1 MTLNLALNAAISGLL
16 TSQRGLDSVS
26 HNIANVNTAG
36 YSRKIFTPESV
47 TLGGFG
53 VGVQTS
59 ETQRRVD
66 ETLRKSLW
74 ASSGQASQ
82 LSTGNTY
89 YKQMQQLFGA
99 PGDATSIAHRITDL
113 GTQLEQLA
121 LNSQQSSMADQ
132 TVRKASEIQS
142 AFADLSKQL
151 QGMRTNADQEI
162 ATAVTQVNSY
172 LSSISDLNQKISL
185 AKATGQGAADLQ
197 DKRDTLMKS
206 LSDLMDVSYYTQESG
221 AITIFTASGTTL
233 LDNNYRK
240 IDYAATANVSP
251 WDSFS
256 AGQFSKMTIGAAD
269 ITGDI
274 RSGKLRALI
283 DMRDNEVPALQSQ
296 IDQLADTMKTAL
308 NAAHNRGTSY
318 PTLNTSM
325 IGTKTFIK
333 TAGAANQ
340 TMKLTSGDVNMTIFN
355 ADGSQAATTTLNTIM
370 QDTSLAPVA
379 PALPSNGP
387 WTMDQVAGKMQSWLQ
402 GQGLTTSTV
411 AVDSDGKFN
420 IQINSSGKGL
430 AFRDQKST
438 NIGSDA
444 EDVGISFDANADGT
458 GDQTVKGFSNFL
470 GLNDFYTSGGKN
482 WQWESNVLDAT
493 YTAPQATTLSFS
505 SETDGMNFGNVLI
518 MAGDTPTQIAARI
531 NNTASLAGKVKAS
544 VVPDGSGSRVRITN
558 LDGSELQVTRTG
570 PTSAG
575 WDTLGFDPS
584 KSGMAQTMQVSNK
597 LTVNSNLLQRGA
609 LQFNSNT
616 GAYYVSNGDN
626 AIANQMAA
634 VFTTLQT
641 YEGAGGLSTGKLRL
655 ADYGAAIISNASSRA
670 AASKTATDYQNS
682 LTQSLSTKDA
692 EISAVNLDE
701 ELSQL
706 MVFQQSYA
714 AAAKVISTTKQ
725 MFDVLNDIIR

>member
-74 ASSGQASQ
+74 ASGGLASQ
-82 LSTGNTY
+82 LSSANTY
-89 YKQMQQLFGA
+89 FKQVQQLFGA
-99 PGDATSIAHRITDL
+99 PGDSTSIAHRISTL
-113 GTQLEQLA
+113 ATQFEQLA
-121 LNSQQSSMADQ
+121 LNSQQSSLADQ

-162 ATAVTQVNSY
+162 ATTVTQVNSY

-197 DKRDTLMKS
+197 DKRDTLMQS
-206 LSDLMDVSYYTQESG
+206 LSQLMDVSYYTQESG

-233 LDNNYRK
+233 LDNNFRQ
-240 IDYAATANVSP
+240 IDYSATANVAP
-251 WDSFS
+251 WDSFA

-283 DMRDNEVPALQSQ
+283 DMRDNELPALQSQ
-296 IDQLADTMKTAL
+296 IDQMADTMRTAL
-308 NAAHNRGTSY
+308 NAAHNRGVSY

-333 TAGAANQ
+333 TAGAATQ
-340 TMKLTSGDVNMTIFN
+340 TMSLTSGDVNMTIFN
-355 ADGSQAATTTLNTIM
+355 ADGSQFASTTLNTIM
-370 QDTSLAPVA
+370 QNAALAPA
-379 PALPSNGP
+379 GALPSNGP

-411 AVDSDGKFN
+411 AIDSDGKFN
-420 IQINSSGKGL
+420 VQINSSGKGL
-430 AFRDQKST
+430 AFRDQKSSS
-438 NIGSDA
+438 IGSDA
-444 EDVGISFDANADGT
+444 EDVSISFDANADGT

-493 YTAPQATTLSFS
+493 YTVPQSTNLSFS
-505 SETDGMNFGNVLI
+505 SATNGMDFGSVLV
-518 MAGDTPTQIAARI
+518 MAGDTPAQIAARI
-531 NNTASLAGKVKAS
+531 NNTATLAGKVKAS
-544 VVPDGSGSRVRITN
+544 VVPDGSGYRIRVTN
-558 LDGSELQVTRTG
+558 LDGSEMQMTRSG
-570 PTSAG
+570 ATSAG

-584 KSGMAQTMQVSNK
+584 KAGMAQTMEVSNK
-597 LTVNSNLLQRGA
+597 LVVNSNLLQRGA
-609 LQFNSNT
+609 LQFNKNT
-616 GAYYVSNGDN
+616 GAYYVSAGDN
-626 AIANQMAA
+626 AVANQMAA
-634 VFTTLQT
+634 VFTTLQS
-641 YEGAGGLSTGKLRL
+641 YESAGGLSTGKLRL
-655 ADYGAAIISNASSRA
+655 TDYGAAIISNASGRA

-682 LTQSLSTKDA
+682 LTQSLSTKDS

>member
-26 HNIANVNTAG
+26 HNIANVNTVG

-74 ASSGQASQ
+74 ASGGLASQ
-82 LSTGNTY
+82 LTTANTY
-89 YKQMQQLFGA
+89 YKQVQQLFGA
-99 PGDATSIAHRITDL
+99 PGDSTSIAHRISTL
-113 GTQLEQLA
+113 ATQFEQLA
-121 LNSQQSSMADQ
+121 LNSQQSSLADQ

-142 AFADLSKQL
+142 AFADLSKQI

-197 DKRDTLMKS
+197 DKRDTLMQS
-206 LSDLMDVSYYTQESG
+206 LSQLMDVSYYTQESG

-233 LDNNYRK
+233 LDNNFRQ
-240 IDYAATANVSP
+240 IDYSATANVAP
-251 WDSFS
+251 WDSFA

-274 RSGKLRALI
+274 RSGQLRALI
-283 DMRDNEVPALQSQ
+283 DMRDNELPALQSQ
-296 IDQLADTMKTAL
+296 IDQMADTMRTAL
-308 NAAHNRGTSY
+308 NAAHNRGVSY

-333 TAGAANQ
+333 TAGAATQ
-340 TMKLTSGDVNMTIFN
+340 TMSLTSGDVNMTIFN
-355 ADGSQAATTTLNTIM
+355 ADGSQFATTTLNTIM
-370 QDTSLAPVA
+370 QDAALAPA
-379 PALPSNGP
+379 GALPSNGP

-411 AVDSDGKFN
+411 AIDSDGKFN
-420 IQINSSGKGL
+420 VQINSSGKGL

-438 NIGSDA
+438 SAGSDA
-444 EDVGISFDANADGT
+444 EDVSISFDANADGT

-482 WQWESNVLDAT
+482 WQWESDVLDAT
-493 YTAPQATTLSFS
+493 YSAPQSTNLSFS
-505 SETDGMNFGNVLI
+505 SATNGMNFGSVLV
-518 MAGDTPTQIAARI
+518 MAGDTPAQIAARI

-544 VVPDGSGSRVRITN
+544 VVPDGSGYRIRVTN
-558 LDGSELQVTRTG
+558 LDGSELQMTRGG

-584 KSGMAQTMQVSNK
+584 KAGMAQTMEVSNK
-597 LTVNSNLLQRGA
+597 LVVNSNLLQRAA

-616 GAYYVSNGDN
+616 GAYYVSAGDN
-626 AIANQMAA
+626 AVANQMAA
-634 VFTTLQT
+634 VFTTLQS
-641 YEGAGGLSTGKLRL
+641 YESAGGLSTGKLRL
-655 ADYGAAIISNASSRA
+655 TDYGAAIISNASGRA

-682 LTQSLSTKDA
+682 LTQSLSTKDS

>member
-74 ASSGQASQ
+74 ASGGLASQ
-82 LSTGNTY
+82 LSSANTY
-89 YKQMQQLFGA
+89 FKQVQQLFGA
-99 PGDATSIAHRITDL
+99 PGDSTSIAHRISTL
-113 GTQLEQLA
+113 ATQFEQLA
-121 LNSQQSSMADQ
+121 LNSQQSSLADQ

-162 ATAVTQVNSY
+162 ATTVTQVNSY

-197 DKRDTLMKS
+197 DKRDTLMQS
-206 LSDLMDVSYYTQESG
+206 LSQLMDVSYYTQESG

-233 LDNNYRK
+233 LDNNFRQ
-240 IDYAATANVSP
+240 IDYSATANVAP
-251 WDSFS
+251 WDSFA

-283 DMRDNEVPALQSQ
+283 DMRDNELPALQSQ
-296 IDQLADTMKTAL
+296 IDQMADTMRTAL
-308 NAAHNRGTSY
+308 NAAHNRGVSY

-333 TAGAANQ
+333 TAGAATQ
-340 TMKLTSGDVNMTIFN
+340 TMSLTSGDVNMTIFN
-355 ADGSQAATTTLNTIM
+355 ADGSQFASTTLNTIM
-370 QDTSLAPVA
+370 QDAALAPA
-379 PALPSNGP
+379 GALPSNGP

-411 AVDSDGKFN
+411 AIDSDGKFN
-420 IQINSSGKGL
+420 VQINSSGKGL
-430 AFRDQKST
+430 AFRDQKSSS
-438 NIGSDA
+438 IGSDA
-444 EDVGISFDANADGT
+444 EDVSISFDANADGT

-493 YTAPQATTLSFS
+493 YTVPQSTNLSFS
-505 SETDGMNFGNVLI
+505 SATNGMDFGSVLV
-518 MAGDTPTQIAARI
+518 MAGDTPAQIAARI
-531 NNTASLAGKVKAS
+531 NNTATLAGKVKAS
-544 VVPDGSGSRVRITN
+544 VVPDGSGYRIRVTN
-558 LDGSELQVTRTG
+558 LDGSEMQVTRSG
-570 PTSAG
+570 ATSAG

-584 KSGMAQTMQVSNK
+584 KAGMAQTMEVSNK
-597 LTVNSNLLQRGA
+597 LVVNSNLLQRGA

-616 GAYYVSNGDN
+616 GAYYVSAGDN
-626 AIANQMAA
+626 AVANQMAA
-634 VFTTLQT
+634 VFTTLQS
-641 YEGAGGLSTGKLRL
+641 YESAGGLSTGKLRL
-655 ADYGAAIISNASSRA
+655 TDYGAAIISNASGRA

-682 LTQSLSTKDA
+682 LTQSLSTKDS